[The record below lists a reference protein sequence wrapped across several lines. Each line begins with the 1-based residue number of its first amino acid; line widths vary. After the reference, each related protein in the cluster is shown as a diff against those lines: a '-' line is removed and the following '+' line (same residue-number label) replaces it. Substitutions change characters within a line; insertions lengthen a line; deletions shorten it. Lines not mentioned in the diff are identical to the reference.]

1 MTKATKDFLIL
12 CSLSYLKV
20 DVCFYHDEHK
30 GFSLRSHKFVH
41 LVKSIVLFVVKPE
54 YAQ

>member
-20 DVCFYHDEHK
+20 NVSFYHDEHK
-30 GFSLRSHKFVH
+30 GFSQRPQNLCT
-41 LVKSIVLFVVKPE
+41 LWYYCALCG
-54 YAQ
+54 